1 MSAPK
6 IFYLMTMK
14 VSEIL
19 ISKLKEIEGFSLKAY
34 KCPAGVWT
42 IGWGTTKGVHSGMVI
57 TYAEAEKLLKKD
69 LSIFEFYVNKL
80 GIAKTQG
87 QFDALVD
94 FTYNLGTTALGSST
108 LLKKI
113 KAGVN
118 SSTLDSDFQNVPI
131 SMISES
137 RSECDKLPREKK
149 YEYIIKYQFS
159 RWNKSKGRILGG
171 LVKRREWEG
180 KRFFE

>member
-1 MSAPK
+1 
-6 IFYLMTMK
+6 MTMK
-14 VSEIL
+14 ASEIL
-19 ISKLKEIEGFSLKAY
+19 IEKLKTMESFSAKAY

-42 IGWGTTKGVHSGMVI
+42 IGWGTTKGVHSGMTV
-57 TYAEAEKLLKKD
+57 TYAEAERMMRKD
-69 LSIFEFYVNKL
+69 LATFELFVNKL
-80 GIAKTQG
+80 GVAKTQG

-94 FTYNLGTTALGSST
+94 FAYNLGTTALGSST

-149 YEYIIKYQFS
+149 YQYIIKYQFS
-159 RWNKSKGRILGG
+159 RWNKSKGRVLGG

>member
-14 VSEIL
+14 ASEIL

-42 IGWGTTKGVHSGMVI
+42 IGYGTTKGVYSGMVI

-94 FTYNLGTTALGSST
+94 FTYNLGTIALGSST
-108 LLKKI
+108 LLVKI

-118 SSTLDSDFQNVPI
+118 SAFLQKDFEAIPI
-131 SMISES
+131 SYFGKVRPVCS
-137 RSECDKLPREKK
+137 REGMYKH
-149 YEYIIKYQFS
+149 IIQYQFS
-159 RWNKSKGRILGG
+159 RWNKSKGKVLPG

>member
-1 MSAPK
+1 
-6 IFYLMTMK
+6 MTMK
-14 VSEIL
+14 ASDIL
-19 ISKLKEIEGFSLKAY
+19 IEKLKAMEGFSAKAY

-42 IGWGTTKGVHSGMVI
+42 IGWGTTKGVHSGMTVS
-57 TYAEAEKLLKKD
+57 YAEAERMMKKD
-69 LSIFEFYVNKL
+69 LATFELFVNKL
-80 GIAKTQG
+80 GVAKTQG

-94 FTYNLGTTALGSST
+94 FAYNLGTTALGSSA

-137 RSECDKLPREKK
+137 RSECAKLPREKK

-159 RWNKSKGRILGG
+159 RWNKSKDRVLGG
-171 LVKRREWEG
+171 LVKRREWEA